1 MINDTQIYYVYMLRC
16 EDNSLY
22 TGITTDWERRI
33 SEHLCQGK
41 KCAKYTKSH
50 KVIKI
55 ASLWS
60 VKNKS
65 SALKLEKKLKSLCK
79 EKKEEVVKSHVL
91 PFDDIAAEYV
101 DGADTARLN
110 RIEV

>member
-1 MINDTQIYYVYMLRC
+1 MINDSQIYYVYMLRC

-41 KCAKYTKSH
+41 KSAKYTKSH
-50 KVIKI
+50 KVIEI

-60 VKNKS
+60 VENKS
-65 SALKLEKKLKSLCK
+65 SALKLEKKLKALRK
-79 EKKEEVVKSHVL
+79 EKKEELIKNRIL
-91 PFDDIAAEYV
+91 PFDDINAEYV
-101 DGADTARLN
+101 DGGHKLFYEIPN
-110 RIEV
+110 R